1 MDSERLKSRIAEAKK
16 GGRLNLSYLKIAEIS
31 AASINQIKSSIPNLQ
46 EIDLRGNLLTDLP
59 EELGELTSLHVVRL
73 SLNKFAHLP
82 SILSSFPG
90 LKKLE
95 FTGNLLAEIPDEIST
110 LQSLEEL
117 DISGNKVTSIG
128 DNLTT
133 LTNLQI
139 LKAENNSIDEISENI
154 GAMTEL
160 QRIDLSNNRLAN
172 LPKSIASLEK
182 LAYLDVNANSL
193 TDVPYEL
200 GFLPNLN
207 HFETRYNNLKEP
219 FKSMSEEGL
228 SRFTEFLRN
237 ELERVKQEERE
248 RLKPVG
254 LSVEAFQQYKILQD
268 APEDG
273 EVTEVDSVISEQIRY
288 PASSKLCEFRTG
300 HTITAI
306 GNKFLVLGGFVQ
318 SQSAKTNEI
327 LYIDEM
333 FLKWRVLKTTGK
345 VPEPRDGHSAVY
357 HPDSARLIVFGGVT
371 ADRKRTNSVHILDLD
386 SLVWYNPLCEGT
398 MPAPREYATCTLA
411 PDDNTMLVFGGHGNG
426 MRYNDLHSL
435 DLATYTWQQLPTAGA
450 APSPRQASGICTA
463 PIDIVVEGQVEEHD
477 LLWIRGGRNNFVL
490 DDLFYLDLDTYTWY
504 EANKFKTPVAP
515 SPSYGQIMVE
525 WESRLYLVGGTHE
538 MGGLVDSLYMFEY
551 EVKEGETSA
560 DTLRSLKGEWKI
572 LDSVM
577 ESNPYM
583 APFIS
588 GDRICT
594 LQIGAKEDDRPRS
607 SQFGQNPYWDTLR
620 TIEFEQLKPME
631 SGLETFRNIN
641 VKEKNI
647 KHTLSNPAG
656 MPLSYTSTTNKE
668 NKIIKY
674 ARDFDKTFTELYP
687 HRHQLLLL
695 PLNEC
700 GIQKFI
706 CTTVRPTQLNHT
718 DLYDLDGC
726 SQFVAN
732 FIKYETLKDRT
743 RFPQC
748 IPSSQTIIKWQSGD
762 CFDLSILLTSLL
774 IGAGY
779 DAYCVC
785 GYAPEWVTENNQTR
799 TVCPYLHRKQTVAI
813 VGKDKIGKE
822 KKGNTTDSP
831 KYVVKKSKNLQ
842 SNYEKEMKAKKAIDF
857 EKGESPEKKKP
868 HSEQVSPYSSK
879 SKHLHCWVLV
889 MAPQRDIASHV
900 FVEPS
905 TGTVYKVA
913 ESPYQGVEFIWN
925 NDNFWANMQLTET
938 GMPIPVAPMT
948 FDLQNEKQWESML
961 NQEVGTDD
969 QEESNAVD
977 NTYSTGPTPRTVTSQ
992 PTPSGL
998 SSARFG
1004 SSDAPSAAPKEQ
1016 KDGESEDALTSSKFN
1031 IDMPKSWCASIQIP
1045 QDIFDLRCPKG
1056 SKERRYY
1063 KCIHEVF
1070 AMFGD
1075 TARWDGMIER
1085 LIIFQDEEYEK
1096 IEETREYFTRR
1107 KDKLRQRV
1115 TLSLEQTTI
1124 ELFDEGSSFGLKK
1137 LVTKKD
1143 EYRLFEFH
1151 HGARLDGLLKREE
1164 VINKKISEF
1173 FKERDDHLIYRSVT
1187 YDDADLEE
1195 FEDAD
1200 IAILNLD
1207 PEKQAEKNETSS
1219 LPFLKMT
1226 EKFSRRSDIPAGED
1240 VYKRTYFVAADQI
1253 RLNFHFGEDRITA
1266 SSRLYT
1272 KEGLTHITEV
1282 DTLKEKP
1289 TGSAL
1294 LEEYQ
1299 RLLLS
1304 ERECSQ
1310 AIRDVEREIR
1320 SILDS
1325 RMKEE
1330 QNIILTVPY
1339 YDVTR
1344 IKKEESDEEKQEEE
1358 QVEHDFLSAFLPSTI
1373 NIRHLTRTECFAVR
1387 DKCLKALKDR
1397 LIERANIIQARHDEE
1412 TAALAKRQANFQRD
1426 RDQMSQEEEEEYEK
1440 ACEESMFRIHILE
1453 QRLKKHEEQALQKYY
1468 ELDSKLR
1475 NDPRLQAMSISA
1487 GHPPDAQKGL

>member
-1 MDSERLKSRIAEAKK
+1 MDPERLKSRIAEAKK
-16 GGRLNLSYLKIAEIS
+16 GGRLNLSYLKLAEIS
-31 AASINQIKSSIPNLQ
+31 AATVNQIKTALPNLS
-46 EIDLRGNLLTDLP
+46 EIDLRGNLLTELP
-59 EELGELTSLHVVRL
+59 KELGELTSLRIVRL
-73 SLNKFAHLP
+73 SFNKFAEVPSVLSALP
-82 SILSSFPG
+82 SLQ
-90 LKKLE
+90 KLE
-95 FTGNLLAEIPDEIST
+95 FTGNLLQEIPDEIST
-110 LQSLEEL
+110 LKSLEEL
-117 DISGNKVTSIG
+117 DISGNKVTTIG

-133 LTNLQI
+133 LINLQI
-139 LKAENNSIDEISENI
+139 LKAENNSIEDISENI
-154 GAMTEL
+154 GVMTEL
-160 QRIDLSNNRLAN
+160 QRIDLSNNRLAS

-193 TDVPYEL
+193 TEIPYEL

-207 HFETRYNNLKEP
+207 HLETRYNNLKEP

-228 SRFTEFLRN
+228 SKFTEFLRD

-254 LSVEAFQQYKILQD
+254 LTIGAFQQFKILQD

-273 EVTEVDSVISEQIRY
+273 EVTEVDSVISDQITY
-288 PASSKLCEFRTG
+288 PAEAKLCEFRTG
-300 HTITAI
+300 HTITAV
-306 GNKFLVLGGFVQ
+306 GNKFLVFGGFVQ
-318 SQSAKTNEI
+318 SQNAKTNEI
-327 LYIDEM
+327 MYIDEM

-357 HPDSARLIVFGGVT
+357 HPDSARLIIFGGVT
-371 ADRKRTNSVHILDLD
+371 ADRKRTNAVYILDLD
-386 SLVWYNPLCEGT
+386 SLVWYNPLCEGI
-398 MPAPREYATCTLA
+398 MPEPREYASCCLS
-411 PDDNTMLVFGGHGNG
+411 PDGQTMICFGGHGNG

-435 DLATYTWQQLPTAGA
+435 DLSTYTWQQLPTAGA
-450 APSPRQASGICTA
+450 APSPRQACGICTSLV
-463 PIDIVVEGQVEEHD
+463 DIVVGGEVEEHD
-477 LLWIRGGRNNFVL
+477 LLWVRGGRNNFVL
-490 DDLFYLDLDTYTWY
+490 DDMFYLDLNTFTWY
-504 EANKFKTPVAP
+504 ECSKLNTPVIP

-525 WESRLYLVGGTHE
+525 YDANLYLVGGTHE
-538 MGGLVDSLYMFEY
+538 MGGLVDGLYMFEY
-551 EVKEGETSA
+551 TVKEGETVS
-560 DTLRSLKGEWKI
+560 DTMRSLKGEWKI
-572 LDSVM
+572 LDSTM
-577 ESNPYM
+577 ESNTYM

-588 GDRICT
+588 GNRICT

-607 SQFGQNPYWDTLR
+607 SQLGAKAYWDILR
-620 TIEFEQLKPME
+620 TIEFEQLQPME
-631 SGLETFRNIN
+631 SGLETFKNIN
-641 VKEKNI
+641 VKEKNT
-647 KHTLSNPAG
+647 KHILSNLDS
-656 MPLSYTSTTNKE
+656 MPQTYTSNTIKE
-668 NKIIKY
+668 NKIQKY
-674 ARDFDKTFTELYP
+674 AKDFDKTFTELYP

-700 GIQKFI
+700 GVQKFI
-706 CTTVRPTQLNHT
+706 CTTIRPTQLNHT
-718 DLYDLDGC
+718 DLYDLEGC
-726 SQFVAN
+726 AQFVSN

-743 RFPQC
+743 RFPLY

-762 CFDLSILLTSLL
+762 CFDMSILLTSLL

-799 TVCPYLHRKQTVAI
+799 TVCPYLHRKQSSVAL
-813 VGKDKIGKE
+813 VGKEKSGKDKNKN
-822 KKGNTTDSP
+822 KTDSP
-831 KYVVKKSKNLQ
+831 KYVVRKSKHLQ
-842 SNYEKEMKAKKAIDF
+842 SNYEKEMRAKKAIDF
-857 EKGESPEKKKP
+857 NKSDEEKQKVP
-868 HSEQVSPYSSK
+868 HYEQATPYSSA

-889 MAPQRDIASHV
+889 MAPHRDIASHI

-905 TGTVYKVA
+905 TGTVYKVP

-925 NDNFWANMQLTET
+925 NHNFYANMQLTET
-938 GMPIPVAPMT
+938 GTPIPVAPMT
-948 FDLQNEKQWESML
+948 FNLTNEKQWESL
-961 NQEVGTDD
+961 LSQELGA
-969 QEESNAVD
+969 QEEDEQEAAD
-977 NTYSTGPTPRTVTSQ
+977 NIYSTGPTPRTTKD
-992 PTPSGL
+992 TPSTVG
-998 SSARFG
+998 RFG
-1004 SSDAPSAAPKEQ
+1004 GAAETPAAPGAEEDQ
-1016 KDGESEDALTSSKFN
+1016 AEESYMGKFT
-1031 IDMPKSWCASIQIP
+1031 IDMPKSWCQAIQIP

-1085 LIIFQDEEYEK
+1085 LVIFQDEEYEK

-1115 TLSLEQTTI
+1115 TLSLKETTI

-1137 LVTKKD
+1137 MVTKKG

-1164 VINKKISEF
+1164 VINKKISEY

-1187 YDDADLEE
+1187 YDDTDLEDL
-1195 FEDAD
+1195 EDD
-1200 IAILNLD
+1200 DGVEVFNL
-1207 PEKQAEKNETSS
+1207 EEGQGQKAENAQ

-1226 EKFSRRSDIPAGED
+1226 EKFSRTLDVPAGDD

-1272 KEGLTHITEV
+1272 KEGLTHVTEV

-1299 RLLLS
+1299 RLLLA

-1373 NIRHLTRTECFAVR
+1373 NVRHLTRTECFAVR

-1468 ELDSKLR
+1468 ALDSKLR
-1475 NDPRLQAMSISA
+1475 NDPRLAAMSIA
-1487 GHPPDAQKGL
+1487 PDANKGLGL

>member
-1 MDSERLKSRIAEAKK
+1 MDPERLKSRIAEAKK
-16 GGRLNLSYLKIAEIS
+16 GGRLNLSYLKIAELS
-31 AASINQIKSSIPNLQ
+31 PNTINQIKTSLPNLN
-46 EIDLRGNLLTDLP
+46 EIDLRGNLLTEVP
-59 EELGELTSLHVVRL
+59 KELGELTSLRVIRL
-73 SLNKFAHLP
+73 SFNKFSELP
-82 SILSSFPG
+82 SVLSSFSG
-90 LKKLE
+90 LKRLD
-95 FTGNLLAEIPDEIST
+95 FTGNLLQEIRNEISE

-117 DISGNKVTSIG
+117 DISGNKITTIG
-128 DNLTT
+128 DNITSLKQ
-133 LTNLQI
+133 LQI
-139 LKAENNSIDEISENI
+139 LKAENNSIEELSENI
-154 GAMTEL
+154 GVMTEL
-160 QRIDLSNNRLAN
+160 QRLDLSNNRLAS
-172 LPKSIASLEK
+172 LPKSMASLEN

-193 TDVPYEL
+193 TEIPYEL

-219 FKSMSEEGL
+219 FKSVSEEGL
-228 SRFTEFLRN
+228 SKFTEFLRN

-254 LSVEAFQQYKILQD
+254 LTLGAFQQYKILQD

-273 EVTEVDSVISEQIRY
+273 EVTDVESVISEQLRY
-288 PASSKLCEFRTG
+288 PATSKLCEFRTG

-306 GNKFLVLGGFVQ
+306 GNKFLVFGGFVQ
-318 SQSAKTNEI
+318 SKSAKTNDI

-345 VPEPRDGHSAVY
+345 IPEPRDGHSAVY
-357 HPDSARLIVFGGVT
+357 HMDSARLIIFGGVT
-371 ADRKRTNSVHILDLD
+371 AERKRTNSIHILDLD
-386 SLVWYNPLCEGT
+386 SLIWYNPLCEGT
-398 MPAPREYATCTLA
+398 MPAPREYASCTLT
-411 PDDNTMLVFGGHGNG
+411 PDGSQMIVFGGHGNG

-450 APSPRQASGICTA
+450 APSPRQACGICTS
-463 PIDIVVEGQVEEHD
+463 PVDIVVDGETEEHD
-477 LLWIRGGRNNFVL
+477 FLWVRGGRNNFVL
-490 DDLFYLDLDTYTWY
+490 DDLFYLDLNTFTWY
-504 EANKFKTPVAP
+504 EANKLLTPIKP
-515 SPSYGQIMVE
+515 SPSYGQIMHE
-525 WESRLYLVGGTHE
+525 YMGNLYLLGGYHE

-551 EVKEGETSA
+551 NIKEGDTA
-560 DTLRSLKGEWKI
+560 GDTLRSLRGEWKI

-577 ESNPYM
+577 ESNPFM
-583 APFIS
+583 SPFIS
-588 GDRICT
+588 GNRICT
-594 LQIGAKEDDRPRS
+594 LQIGAKTDDRPRS
-607 SQFGQNPYWDTLR
+607 SQIGMHAYWDTLR
-620 TIEFEQLKPME
+620 TVDFENLVPME
-631 SGLETFRNIN
+631 SGLETFRNID

-647 KHTLSNPAG
+647 KHILSNLDVMPAT
-656 MPLSYTSTTNKE
+656 YTSTTTKE
-668 NKIIKY
+668 KKFINY
-674 ARDFDKTFTELYP
+674 AKDFDKTFTELYP

-706 CTTVRPTQLNHT
+706 CTTVRPTQLYHT
-718 DLYDLDGC
+718 DLYDLEGC
-726 SQFVAN
+726 AQFVAN

-743 RFPQC
+743 RFPLY

-762 CFDLSILLTSLL
+762 CFDMSILLCSLL

-779 DAYCVC
+779 DAYCAC

-799 TVCPYLHRKQTVAI
+799 TVCPYLHRKQSVATV
-813 VGKDKIGKE
+813 GKE
-822 KKGNTTDSP
+822 KAGKTSNVSAKESP
-831 KYVVKKSKNLQ
+831 KYVVKRAKNLQ

-857 EKGESPEKKKP
+857 ENSEEVKQKVP
-868 HSEQVSPYSSK
+868 HFEQVAPYSSK

-889 MAPQRDIASHV
+889 MAPQRDVAV
-900 FVEPS
+900 NLFVEPT
-905 TGTVYKVA
+905 TGTIYKVA

-925 NDNFWANMQLTET
+925 HDNFWANMQLTET
-938 GMPIPVAPMT
+938 GNPISVAPMT
-948 FDLQNEKQWESML
+948 FDLKNEKQWESML
-961 NQEVGTDD
+961 NQEVGVDV
-969 QEESNAVD
+969 QEENEAPD
-977 NTYSTGPTPRTVTSQ
+977 TIYSTGPTPRTGKDTI
-992 PTPSGL
+992 TPSGL
-998 SSARFG
+998 RQFG
-1004 SSDAPSAAPKEQ
+1004 SAETPSAAPKES
-1016 KDGESEDALTSSKFN
+1016 KDEESEEKSMNKFN
-1031 IDMPKSWCASIQIP
+1031 IDMPKSWCSAIQIP

-1056 SKERRYY
+1056 SKETKYY
-1063 KCIHEVF
+1063 RCIHEVF
-1070 AMFGD
+1070 ARFGD
-1075 TARWDGMIER
+1075 TARWDGMVER
-1085 LIIFQDEEYEK
+1085 LIIFQDDDYEK
-1096 IEETREYFTRR
+1096 IEETREYFQRR

-1124 ELFDEGSSFGLKK
+1124 ELFVEGSSFGLKK
-1137 LVTKKD
+1137 LVTKKG

-1164 VINKKISEF
+1164 VINKKISEY

-1187 YDDADLEE
+1187 YDDMDLEAIE
-1195 FEDAD
+1195 NAE
-1200 IAILNLD
+1200 IATFNQD
-1207 PEKQAEKNETSS
+1207 PEKIDQKTETTS

-1226 EKFSRRSDIPAGED
+1226 EKFSRRPDTPAGED

-1299 RLLLS
+1299 RLLLA

-1320 SILDS
+1320 SILES

-1468 ELDSKLR
+1468 QLDSKLR
-1475 NDPRLQAMSISA
+1475 NDPRLAAMSMSA
-1487 GHPPDAQKGL
+1487 DDKMP

>member
-1 MDSERLKSRIAEAKK
+1 M
-16 GGRLNLSYLKIAEIS
+16 SYLKIAEIPPS
-31 AASINQIKSSIPNLQ
+31 TINQIKTSLPQLH

-59 EELGELTSLHVVRL
+59 KEIGELSSLRVIRL
-73 SLNKFAHLP
+73 SFNKFGELP
-82 SILSSFPG
+82 DVLLNAFPG

-95 FTGNLLAEIPDEIST
+95 FTGNLLQEVPDEISK

-117 DISGNKVTSIG
+117 DISGNKVTKIG
-128 DNLTT
+128 DRVSSLTR
-133 LTNLQI
+133 LQI
-139 LKAENNSIDEISENI
+139 LKAENNSIEEISDKI
-154 GAMTEL
+154 GVMTEL
-160 QRIDLSNNRLAN
+160 QRLDLSNNRLAH
-172 LPKSIASLEK
+172 LPKSMANLEN

-193 TDVPYEL
+193 TDIPYEL

-219 FKSMSEEGL
+219 FKSVSEEGL
-228 SRFTEFLRN
+228 SKFTEFLRN

-254 LSVEAFQQYKILQD
+254 LTCGAFQQYKIVQD

-273 EVTEVDSVISEQIRY
+273 EVTDVESVLSEQIRY
-288 PASSKLCEFRTG
+288 PAQSKLCEFRTG
-300 HTITAI
+300 HTITAV
-306 GNKFLVLGGFVQ
+306 GNKFLVFGGFVQ
-318 SQSAKTNEI
+318 SQSAKTNDI

-345 VPEPRDGHSAVY
+345 IPEPRDGHSAVY
-357 HPDSARLIVFGGVT
+357 HPDSARLIIFGGVT
-371 ADRKRTNSVHILDLD
+371 ADRKRTNSIFILDLD
-386 SLVWYNPLCEGT
+386 SLTWYNPLCEGT
-398 MPAPREYATCTLA
+398 MPAPREYASATLS
-411 PDDNTMLVFGGHGNG
+411 PDGQTMIVFGGHGNG
-426 MRYNDLHSL
+426 MRYNDLHAL
-435 DLATYTWQQLPTAGA
+435 DLSTYTWMQLPAAGA

-463 PIDIVVEGQVEEHD
+463 VVDIMVDGETEEHD
-477 LLWIRGGRNNFVL
+477 FLWVRGGRNNFVL
-490 DDLFYLDLDTYTWY
+490 EDIFYLDMNTYTWY
-504 EANKFKTPVAP
+504 EANKLLSPIKPP
-515 SPSYGQIMVE
+515 PSYGGIMVE
-525 WESRLYLVGGTHE
+525 YMGDLYLVGGSHE
-538 MGGLVDSLYMFEY
+538 MGGLVDGLYMFEY
-551 EVKEGETSA
+551 SIKEGETVA
-560 DTLRSLKGEWKI
+560 DTLRNLRGEWRI
-572 LDSVM
+572 LDSIM
-577 ESNPYM
+577 ESNPFM
-583 APFIS
+583 SPFIS
-588 GDRICT
+588 GNRICT

-607 SQFGQNPYWDTLR
+607 SQMGMHAYWDILR
-620 TIEFEQLKPME
+620 TVEFEQLKPME

-641 VKEKNI
+641 IKEKNI
-647 KHTLSNPAG
+647 KHVLSHLET
-656 MPLSYTSTTNKE
+656 MPTSYTSTTIKE

-674 ARDFDKTFTELYP
+674 AKDFNKTFTELYP

-700 GIQKFI
+700 GIEKFI
-706 CTTVRPTQLNHT
+706 CTTVRATQLNHS
-718 DLYDLDGC
+718 DLYDIDGC
-726 SQFVAN
+726 AQFVAN

-743 RFPQC
+743 RFPLY

-762 CFDLSILLTSLL
+762 CFDQSILLASLL

-785 GYAPEWVTENNQTR
+785 GYAPDWVTENDQTR
-799 TVCPYLHRKQTVAI
+799 SVCPYLHKKQSVATV
-813 VGKDKIGKE
+813 VKE
-822 KKGNTTDSP
+822 KTAKSAKDDQKGSP
-831 KYVVKKSKNLQ
+831 KYVVKKTKNLQ
-842 SNYEKEMKAKKAIDF
+842 SNYEKEMKSKKAIDF
-857 EKGESPEKKKP
+857 ENSEEEAQKKP
-868 HSEQVSPYSSK
+868 HYEQVEPRSSK
-879 SKHLHCWVLV
+879 SKQLHCWVLV
-889 MAPQRDIASHV
+889 MAPQRDIAVNV
-900 FVEPS
+900 FVEAS
-905 TGTVYKVA
+905 TGTIYRIPD
-913 ESPYQGVEFIWN
+913 SPYQGVEFLWN

-938 GMPIPVAPMT
+938 GVPIPVAPMT
-948 FDLQNEKQWESML
+948 FDLKNEKKWESML
-961 NQEVGTDD
+961 NQEEGADV
-969 QEESNAVD
+969 QEEDVQAD
-977 NTYSTGPTPRTVTSQ
+977 TIYSTGPTPRTAKADTI
-992 PTPSGL
+992 TPS
-998 SSARFG
+998 SNRFG
-1004 SSDAPSAAPKEQ
+1004 GTTDTPSAAPKES
-1016 KDGESEDALTSSKFN
+1016 KDGEENSLSKFN
-1031 IDMPKSWCASIQIP
+1031 IDMPKSWCSAIQIP

-1056 SKERRYY
+1056 SKETKYY

-1070 AMFGD
+1070 AKFGD

-1085 LIIFQDEEYEK
+1085 LIIFQDEDYER
-1096 IEETREYFTRR
+1096 IEETREFFTRR

-1115 TLSLEQTTI
+1115 TLSLEGTTI

-1137 LVTKKD
+1137 LVSRKG

-1187 YDDADLEE
+1187 YDDTNLEE
-1195 FEDAD
+1195 YEESLNGAAGSFNADAD
-1200 IAILNLD
+1200 NKAFEQQK
-1207 PEKQAEKNETSS
+1207 PESQT

-1226 EKFSRRSDIPAGED
+1226 EKFSRRVDVPAGED
-1240 VYKRTYFVAADQI
+1240 VFKRTYFVAADQI

-1299 RLLLS
+1299 RLLLA

-1468 ELDSKLR
+1468 QLDSKLR
-1475 NDPRLQAMSISA
+1475 NDPRLAAMSMST
-1487 GHPPDAQKGL
+1487 GDYKKLGL